1 MERLAV
7 VDEAEDE
14 LEDEVDVVDEEARVV
29 AMDVIWVKS
38 FVVLSILLNEKHY
51 LATTMDGCMDGRA
64 KKERERQWGD

>member
-51 LATTMDGCMDGRA
+51 LATTMDGWMDGRR
-64 KKERERQWGD
+64 KRERERQWGD